1 MSTDTSPV
9 IKRFALKPIYFSGN
23 SHPLNEVIYEY
34 QALQQMMQP
43 IATFLLHFF
52 VNVVFW
58 NFNTIKSTQ
67 SIRFI
72 SHLVSQKGNFGVWI
86 PIKP

>member
-58 NFNTIKSTQ
+58 NFHSIKSTQ

-72 SHLVSQKGNFGVWI
+72 SHLVSQKRNFGVWI